1 MLGLHGN
8 FAWCGGNLF
17 LGLFFILFFLL
28 SSFTDANEC
37 EGKPCVNAYSC
48 KNLIGG
54 YYCDCI
60 PGWTGVNCHIS

>member
-8 FAWCGGNLF
+8 FAWCCGNLF